1 MDLASGKKEEYDGHS
16 HQQTDAVKQRRVRAA
31 ARGPS
36 ESPERLRDGAIQLDP
51 MRVRPVS
58 GFPNVRELAERVNV
72 QGLVLDDENT
82 IVEHKLA
89 GQRAEIRNQERC

>member
-1 MDLASGKKEEYDGHS
+1 
-16 HQQTDAVKQRRVRAA
+16 VRAA
-31 ARGPS
+31 ASGPS
-36 ESPERLRDGAIQLDP
+36 EGPERLRDRAIKLDP

-82 IVEHKLA
+82 IVENKLA
-89 GQRAEIRNQERC
+89 GQRAQVRNQEGC